1 MSWSL
6 ADVPEQSGRVAVV
19 TGANGGLGLATALAL
34 AGQGAHVVMAARDA
48 AKAALARDRI
58 RAESPGASVEIVALD
73 LGSLASV
80 ELAAGQ
86 ILAAHP
92 AIDLLITNAGVMAM
106 PQGRT
111 ADGFETQLGVNHLG
125 HWALTSHL
133 LPALVRTRD
142 ARVVTVTSGAQHTG
156 RPLDPADP
164 FRLRD
169 YDPWRAYADSKLAN
183 RHFAQGLDRQ
193 FRAAG
198 LSARALTAHP
208 GMTNSDLQATTVAAG
223 GGGSAARFF
232 LVATRRIGMDTER
245 GALSQVRAA
254 TDPRAVGGTMYGPR
268 WSTVGAPVRR
278 RLVRRGD
285 DQAIRLLWQV
295 SRQLTG
301 LDVDVARTAAQTT
314 WAPRP

>member
-1 MSWSL
+1 M
-6 ADVPEQSGRVAVV
+6 ADGVVLLNVAQDDERVPILRSAPQPGALVGMRGDCSGVDVFDLDFETAGRLMVEHVHAHGHRELILVSQPEQVVDQSGRVAVV
-19 TGANGGLGLATALAL
+19 TGANSGLGLATALAL
-34 AGQGAHVVMAARDA
+34 AGKGTHVVMAARDA

-80 ELAAGQ
+80 EQAAGQ

-92 AIDLLITNAGVMAM
+92 AIDLLITNAGVMAT

-111 ADGFETQLGVNHLG
+111 ADGFETQLAVNHLG
-125 HWALTSHL
+125 HWAMTSHL

-164 FRLRD
+164 FRLGD

-193 FRAAG
+193 FREAG

-223 GGGSAARFF
+223 GGS
-232 LVATRRIGMDTER
+232 
-245 GALSQVRAA
+245 S
-254 TDPRAVGGTMYGPR
+254 
-268 WSTVGAPVRR
+268 APV
-278 RLVRRGD
+278 L
-285 DQAIRLLWQV
+285 
-295 SRQLTG
+295 
-301 LDVDVARTAAQTT
+301 
-314 WAPRP
+314 